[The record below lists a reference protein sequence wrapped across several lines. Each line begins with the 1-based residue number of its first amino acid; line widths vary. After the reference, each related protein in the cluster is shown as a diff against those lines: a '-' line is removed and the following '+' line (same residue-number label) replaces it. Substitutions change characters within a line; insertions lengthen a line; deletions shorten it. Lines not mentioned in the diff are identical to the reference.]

1 LESYI
6 FHLEGNGVWVF
17 LMLGPV
23 EMVMVEFPGNRFKG
37 EIMPALEE
45 LVERKMIRIIDLV
58 FMIKDAKGKA
68 QSIELENV
76 DKETAKFF
84 GRLGV
89 EVSGL
94 ISDEDI
100 RKMMDAVSPNSSAGI
115 LLFEHLWVKKFRDAT
130 INAKGRLVLDERIP
144 VAVIEEALKSRQAV
158 KA

>member
-1 LESYI
+1 
-6 FHLEGNGVWVF
+6 VWVF

>member
-1 LESYI
+1 
-6 FHLEGNGVWVF
+6 
-17 LMLGPV
+17 
-23 EMVMVEFPGNRFKG
+23 MVMVEFPGNRFKG

-100 RKMMDAVSPNSSAGI
+100 RKMMDAISPNSSAGI